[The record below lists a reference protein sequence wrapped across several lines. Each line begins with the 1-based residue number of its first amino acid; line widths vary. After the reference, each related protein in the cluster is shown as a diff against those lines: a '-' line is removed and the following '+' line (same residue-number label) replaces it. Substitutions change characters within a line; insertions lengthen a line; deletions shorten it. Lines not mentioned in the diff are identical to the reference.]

1 MTTYLTFADHL
12 VAATNTRAWGTR
24 LEKHVALALARH
36 AHAAPQAI
44 GTVSIHD
51 GPVPMEAV
59 IRLWLPLEVSAD
71 YSNTDI
77 RIGLML
83 LRGCHFLSDT
93 YAEDDVWH
101 AVLTPYLVPAVDA
114 AYREGRAA

>member
-1 MTTYLTFADHL
+1 MTTCLTFADHL

-36 AHAAPQAI
+36 AHAAPSAI
-44 GTVSIHD
+44 GTVSIRD
-51 GPVPMEAV
+51 GEIPMEAV
-59 IRLWLPLEVSAD
+59 IRLWLTADQRRD

-77 RIGLML
+77 RIGLIL

-93 YAEDDVWH
+93 YTDDDVWH

-114 AYREGRAA
+114 AYRERRAA